1 MVHGYRWLLAV
12 TLVMS
17 LSACSTIKGWFE
29 FDDDDDPKK
38 PAELQAIDQTIKIK
52 KLWSHGIGNGQ
63 GDGFYK
69 IQPAI
74 AGSSIYI
81 AAADGTVEAFDKQT
95 GKSLWD
101 TELERPLSGG
111 VGVYGDALLLGS
123 SDGFVLKLDANS
135 GEVQWSTRLSGEVMS
150 VPGSDGRMVLAHTLD
165 GKLQGLDF
173 ATGEVAWTYDSNVP
187 VLTLRGSCSPLL
199 NGNTAYVG
207 FASGRVLA
215 FDIANGGIIWEARV
229 AIPQGRSEI
238 ERVVDIDGTMTLLGN
253 ELFVA
258 SYQGRIMAIDVTD
271 GRKLWQHNVSSFSGV
286 SQGFGNVYVADEDGT
301 VTAYQRSGQGE
312 RWQQTAL
319 AYRGLSRPTP
329 VSSYLA
335 VGDKEGYVHFMSQVD
350 GEIVGR
356 IEADDEGIRADM
368 VSEDNILYVYGNSG
382 DLIAY
387 EIKPK
392 D

>member
-199 NGNTAYVG
+199 NGNVAYVG
-207 FASGRVLA
+207 FATGRVLA

>member
-52 KLWSHGIGNGQ
+52 KLWSNGIGNGQ

>member
-199 NGNTAYVG
+199 NGNVAYVG
-207 FASGRVLA
+207 FATGRVLA

-238 ERVVDIDGTMTLLGN
+238 ERVVDIDGTMTLLGK

-271 GRKLWQHNVSSFSGV
+271 GRKLWQNNVSSFSGV